1 MYFSEYEGEE
11 ISGKD
16 FKKRIVSIA
25 IEKFIDKMYDDYMN
39 DRVYSTI
46 KDDAKE
52 IVKSHSKEIID
63 SVIDRVTNEVIK
75 KRIIANEMPKKSEI
89 TNINKEWEEYFV
101 RLIDKAIA
109 NVEDLIYE
117 YENTSIQK
125 VNALNQ
131 SSIVPVI

>member
-1 MYFSEYEGEE
+1 MKVEIEIPDIEELYFSEYEVEE

-75 KRIIANEMPKKSEI
+75 KRTIANEMPKKSEI
-89 TNINKEWEEYFV
+89 TNVNKEWEEYFI

-109 NVEDLIYE
+109 
-117 YENTSIQK
+117 K
-125 VNALNQ
+125 RFK
-131 SSIVPVI
+131 

>member
-1 MYFSEYEGEE
+1 MKVEIEIPDIEELYFSEYEGEE

-52 IVKSHSKEIID
+52 IVKTHSKEIID
-63 SVIDRVTNEVIK
+63 EVVARVSNEILK
-75 KRIIANEMPKKSEI
+75 KKAIVNEMPKKSEI
-89 TNINKEWEEYFV
+89 TNINKEWENYFV
-101 RLIDKAIA
+101 ELIDKAIA
-109 NVEDLIYE
+109 
-117 YENTSIQK
+117 K
-125 VNALNQ
+125 RFK
-131 SSIVPVI
+131 